1 MVIHYII
8 RLHFALKNNMITT
21 MILIARSDNK
31 YSYTVDMHSSIV
43 NNESLYV
50 AFTQKKTD
58 T

>member
-1 MVIHYII
+1 
-8 RLHFALKNNMITT
+8 

-58 T
+58 TWLNRHPPYRYNILFLI